1 MPLPSGGRWLG
12 DCFVGVTKETPMRTL
27 TVFGLLWLS
36 ACASD
41 TSHDRPAASVESE
54 ASAGGDNT
62 AHHATTTS
70 DVHAEKR
77 AVSSDDHAQ
86 PSDNAAPTVTGQH
99 APNNTGINERD
110 TQPGVANAG
119 DQPNDS
125 SDLDLTQRIRKA
137 VMADDTLS
145 FTAKNA
151 KIIAQGGHVT
161 LRGPVKSAAERST
174 IATIAGRIAGAQRV
188 DNQLEVEQ

>member
-1 MPLPSGGRWLG
+1 
-12 DCFVGVTKETPMRTL
+12 MRTL

-41 TSHDRPAASVESE
+41 TSHDRPAASIESE

-62 AHHATTTS
+62 AHHATTTTTS
-70 DVHAEKR
+70 AAPAARH
-77 AVSSDDHAQ
+77 AVSSDDHV
-86 PSDNAAPTVTGQH
+86 PPRDNAAPTVAEQH

-110 TQPGVANAG
+110 TQPAVASAG
-119 DQPNDS
+119 DQPNNT
-125 SDLDLTQRIRKA
+125 SDLELTQRIRKA

-151 KIIAQGGHVT
+151 KIISQGGHVT
-161 LRGPVKSAAERST
+161 LRGPVKNATERSA

-188 DNQLEVEQ
+188 DNQLEIEQ